1 VLAFGHRYV
10 NISYR
15 RNDMKKQDIT
25 TGYNNIKKIID
36 YLIDCHKITFESSQ
50 DAPSTYNEMVAYYNK
65 NGKFLVYN
73 GGDTANYLG
82 HEYNLKF
89 RALHDFM
96 HYFNNLKF
104 TFTDEKILS
113 DITANQFYLIGLD
126 MGLDIR
132 NCLIIKAIINAEIK
146 GQIEYY
152 ELNKTYVP
160 NQTEFIDNY
169 LKAS

>member
-1 VLAFGHRYV
+1 MLAFGRRYG

-15 RNDMKKQDIT
+15 RNDMEKQDIA
-25 TGYNNIKKIID
+25 TGYSNIKKIID
-36 YLIDCHKITFESSQ
+36 YLIDCHSITFESSQ
-50 DAPSTYNEMVAYYNK
+50 DAPSTYDEMVAYYNK

-96 HYFNNLKF
+96 HYFYRLKF
-104 TFTDEKILS
+104 TFKDEKILS
-113 DITANQFYLIGLD
+113 DITANQFYFVGGKLG
-126 MGLDIR
+126 MNIR
-132 NCLIIKAIINAEIK
+132 ECLIIKAIINAEIK

-152 ELNKTYVP
+152 ELNKTYVL
-160 NQTEFIDNY
+160 NQTEFIEKY
-169 LKAS
+169 LKVS

>member
-1 VLAFGHRYV
+1 MLAFGRRYGKIY
-10 NISYR
+10 ISGG
-15 RNDMKKQDIT
+15 NMNTQDIT

-36 YLIDCHKITFESSQ
+36 YLIDCHNITFESSQ
-50 DAPSTYNEMVAYYNK
+50 DAPSTYDEMVAYYNK

-89 RALHDFM
+89 RELHDFM
-96 HYFNNLKF
+96 HYFYRLKF

-113 DITANQFYLIGLD
+113 DITANQFYFVGGELGLT
-126 MGLDIR
+126 IKE
-132 NCLIIKAIINAEIK
+132 CLVIKAIINAEIR

-160 NQTEFIDNY
+160 NQTEFIDKY

>member
-1 VLAFGHRYV
+1 MLAFGRRYGKIY
-10 NISYR
+10 ISGG
-15 RNDMKKQDIT
+15 NMNTQDIT

-36 YLIDCHKITFESSQ
+36 YLIDCHNITFESSQ

-96 HYFNNLKF
+96 HYFYRLKF
-104 TFTDEKILS
+104 TFTDEKTLS